1 MSPEMSPD
9 DAKTLWRNQPSEETV
24 VTLDN
29 IRDRAEQFQS
39 QVRRRNMREYLAAP
53 VVVVVCGVF
62 MWFFPGW
69 MMKTGSALFI
79 IAVLLVVWQ
88 LHKRAAAKMLPG
100 NSGMPLVVFHR
111 EALIR
116 QRDALRSVGTWYLAP
131 FIPGFVL
138 LVLGRYFQ
146 FHAPGR
152 TLAWDRQIIILCAI
166 MAVLAFGIV
175 WVLNAWGAERLQRKI
190 DQLDGLR

>member
-1 MSPEMSPD
+1 MSPETSPN

-29 IRDRAEQFQS
+29 IRDRAEKFQS

-53 VVVVVCGVF
+53 LLVVVCGACI
-62 MWFFPGW
+62 WFFPGW
-69 MMKTGSALFI
+69 MMKTGSAFFI
-79 IAVLLVVWQ
+79 IAVLFVVWQ
-88 LHKRAAAKMLPG
+88 LHKRGATKMLPA
-100 NSGMPLVVFHR
+100 NSSMPLVVFHR

-131 FIPGFVL
+131 FIPGLVL
-138 LVLGRYFQ
+138 FVLGRYFQ

-166 MAVLAFGIV
+166 VAVLISGIV
-175 WVLNAWGAERLQRKI
+175 WLLNLWGAERLQRQI
-190 DQLDGLR
+190 DQLDSLR